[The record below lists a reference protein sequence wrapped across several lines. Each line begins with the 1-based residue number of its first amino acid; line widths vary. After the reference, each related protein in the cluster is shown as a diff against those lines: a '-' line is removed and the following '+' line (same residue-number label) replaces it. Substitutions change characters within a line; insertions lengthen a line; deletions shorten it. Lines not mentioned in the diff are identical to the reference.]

1 MKLLQEFEQ
10 SNHFTIGKKAAAANL
25 ITNENTCKDLVP
37 KVPILGVDIQSLK
50 EEKEELW

>member
-37 KVPILGVDIQSLK
+37 KVPISGVDIQSLK